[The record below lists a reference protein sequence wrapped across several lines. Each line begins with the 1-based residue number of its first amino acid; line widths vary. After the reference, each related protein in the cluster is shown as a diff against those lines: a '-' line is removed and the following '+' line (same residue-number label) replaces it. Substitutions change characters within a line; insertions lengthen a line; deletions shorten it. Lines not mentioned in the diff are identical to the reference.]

1 MDKPEVHFNSRQET
15 GNIYF
20 ILFLIRRELQKLDRV
35 SEYEHIKQA
44 VFQSKSYDNALK
56 IIRENINLID
66 DDGVY

>member
-1 MDKPEVHFNSRQET
+1 MDKPEVHFKSRRET

-56 IIRENINLID
+56 IIRKNINLID